1 MVIKERKAV
10 SNFVAAILLMGLA
23 VAAGIV
29 IYSYT
34 MGYFGNL
41 REPTTVASLSVDSAS
56 CDSTTDELT
65 VYVRNL
71 GPGTVDID
79 KVYIAGGVIDPS
91 DITIDTDPL
100 PEGSVAEVVVDYSGT
115 GFTGS
120 QTYVVKIVGLDNA
133 QISFSIKAN

>member
-1 MVIKERKAV
+1 MEIKERKAV

-41 REPTTVASLSVDSAS
+41 REPSNIASLSVDSAT
-56 CDSTTDELT
+56 CDSATDTLT

-71 GPGTVDID
+71 GPGAVDID
-79 KVYIAGGVIDPS
+79 KVYIAGGVIDPG
-91 DITIDTDPL
+91 DITIDIDPV
-100 PEGSVAEVVVDYSGT
+100 PEGDVAEVVVDYSGT
-115 GFTGS
+115 GFTGA
-120 QTYVVKIVGLDNA
+120 QTYEVKIVGKDNA

>member
-1 MVIKERKAV
+1 MDIKERKAV

-41 REPTTVASLSVDSAS
+41 REPSNVASISVDSAS
-56 CDSTTDELT
+56 CDSTTDTLT

-71 GPGTVDID
+71 GPGSVDFD
-79 KVYIAGGVIDPS
+79 KVYIDGGVIAALDL
-91 DITIDTDPL
+91 TIDTDPL

-120 QTYVVKIVGLDNA
+120 QTYVVKIVGIDNA